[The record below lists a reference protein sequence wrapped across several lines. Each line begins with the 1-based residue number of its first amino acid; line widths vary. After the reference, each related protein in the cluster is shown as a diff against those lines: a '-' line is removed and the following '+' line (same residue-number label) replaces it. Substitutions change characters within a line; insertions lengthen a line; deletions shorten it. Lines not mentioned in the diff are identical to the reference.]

1 MSWCHEL
8 SDGYI
13 QEKGQGKVQ
22 RLDDVYD
29 AATSLISEMAGH

>member
-1 MSWCHEL
+1 MPWYHEV

-22 RLDDVYD
+22 KLDDVYN
-29 AATSLISEMAGH
+29 AATSLISNMAGH